1 MPAKVHTDRDADLKH
16 LKGKTLAVLG
26 FGSQGHA
33 HAMNLRDS
41 GLNVIVGLYK
51 GSKSVAAAQKKGFK
65 VYETGEAVRRAD
77 VMLVAIP
84 DMKQADVWATSI
96 APNLGK
102 GGKTVLFIHGLS
114 IHYKLIKPGR
124 NVDIAM
130 VAPKGPGHVVR
141 AQYTEGKGVP
151 GLVAVQQDTTGHALR
166 TALAWA
172 KGIGATRA
180 GVIKTTFKEE
190 TETDLFGEQAVLCG
204 GASELVKVGFETLV
218 KAGYQPEMAYF
229 ECLHELK
236 LIVDLMVESGIS
248 GMRFSISETAKYGD
262 ITRGP
267 RVINKT
273 SRKAM
278 EEILR
283 EIQSGKFTQQWVK
296 EYKGGLRN
304 YNRLLKQG
312 ENHPIEK
319 TGQRLRALM
328 PWVQKRNIK
337 GAQADYTT
345 K

>member
-1 MPAKVHTDRDADLKH
+1 
-16 LKGKTLAVLG
+16 
-26 FGSQGHA
+26 
-33 HAMNLRDS
+33 
-41 GLNVIVGLYK
+41 
-51 GSKSVAAAQKKGFK
+51 
-65 VYETGEAVRRAD
+65 
-77 VMLVAIP
+77 MLVGIP
-84 DMKQADVWATSI
+84 DMKQASVWEKDI

-114 IHYKLIKPGR
+114 IHYKLIKPGK

-141 AQYTEGKGVP
+141 AQYVEGKGVP
-151 GLVAVQQDTTGHALR
+151 ALIAVQQDISGKATK

-172 KGIGATRA
+172 KGIGGTRA
-180 GVIKTTFKEE
+180 GVIKTSFKEE
-190 TETDLFGEQAVLCG
+190 AETDLFGEQAVLCG
-204 GASELVKVGFETLV
+204 GASELVKVGYETLV
-218 KAGYQPEMAYF
+218 EAGYQPEMAYF

-267 RVINKT
+267 RVINSS

-278 EEILR
+278 REILK
-283 EIQSGKFTQQWVK
+283 EIQSGKFTAQWVK
-296 EYKGGLRN
+296 EYKGGLKN
-304 YNRLLKQG
+304 YTKLLKKG

-328 PWVQKRNIK
+328 PWVQKRNIR
-337 GAQADYTT
+337 GAQAEYTT